1 MRRSTDKAKFCCCT
15 DQRKWPLPC
24 KVDFS
29 ALFICKVASR
39 DFRFKNQNIENNNKI
54 NTCKFRM
61 RSYRE
66 FSSPLVQES
75 LYQLLRKSHLVS
87 NCLLEG
93 PCISDG
99 LMKAS
104 TFPHTTR
111 MTQSRVC
118 LWQRLLFIFLALTN
132 MLTRRHT
139 WSECYKI
146 ANFRDIYPPACEL
159 LCLRLHRF
167 GVSLTLISKVM
178 SIHFTRVSQIAPN
191 YGQ

>member
-29 ALFICKVASR
+29 ALFICKVASG

-118 LWQRLLFIFLALTN
+118 LCNSSYLYSWHWPICSPEDTLDQSAIKLQISETFTLLHVNFCVYAYTDLVFL
-132 MLTRRHT
+132 
-139 WSECYKI
+139 
-146 ANFRDIYPPACEL
+146 
-159 LCLRLHRF
+159 LH
-167 GVSLTLISKVM
+167 
-178 SIHFTRVSQIAPN
+178 
-191 YGQ
+191 